1 MFMSGEDHNRQRK
14 AAVINDYSSFGR
26 CSLAV
31 SSPILA
37 AMGVQ
42 CCPVPTAIFTN
53 HTGFSHFS
61 WTDCT
66 DSMDSYIEDW
76 LATGLRFSA
85 IASGFLASLRQLEFV
100 RRFVEAFRDEGTLV
114 MVDPVM
120 GDYGKLYR
128 TFKPEVAER
137 MRTLLDVADVITPNY
152 TEACI
157 LAGVDYT
164 AVPSDSELADVA
176 ARLCEHRV
184 REVVIS
190 GVPRGE
196 RLVNFVYSRDGG
208 QDMVAA
214 DKIGPDRSGTG
225 DVFSSVIL
233 GSLVR
238 GGTMVESVRTAVD
251 FVTASV
257 RRAEEM
263 GIPVTDGLPI
273 EETLSSLWS

>member
-1 MFMSGEDHNRQRK
+1 MTDHNRQHK
-14 AAVINDYSSFGR
+14 AAIINDYSSFGR

-31 SSPILA
+31 AAPILA

-42 CCPVPTAIFTN
+42 CCPVPTAMFTN
-53 HTGFSHFS
+53 HTGFARFS

-66 DSMDSYIEDW
+66 DNMDSYIADW
-76 LATGLRFSA
+76 QATGLRFSA
-85 IASGFLASLRQLEFV
+85 IASGFLASVRQIEYV
-100 RRFVEAFRDEGTLV
+100 RRFVEAFRDERTLV
-114 MVDPVM
+114 VIDPVM

-128 TFKPEVAER
+128 TYKPEVAER
-137 MRTLLDVADVITPNY
+137 MRTLLDLADVITPNF

-157 LAGVDYT
+157 LVGRDYS
-164 AVPSDSELADVA
+164 AAPSDAELQEVA

-190 GVPRGE
+190 GVARGDK
-196 RLVNFVYSRDGG
+196 LVNFVYSRDGAH
-208 QDMVAA
+208 DLVVA

-225 DVFSSVIL
+225 DVFSSVIV
-233 GSLVR
+233 GALVR
-238 GGTMVESVRTAVD
+238 GRTMAEAVRAAVN

-257 RRAEEM
+257 RRAEEL

-273 EETLSSLWS
+273 EETLSLLWS